1 MRSRATRTSLT
12 LMLLNSTQWDKQAYV
27 FNLIITDKHGVK
39 LNVQAVE
46 LGSMK
51 KVKELGGT
59 FPATGDRAC
68 SAFHR
73 PHGSRGVPLGGTL
86 TGQLPARDKR
96 KASTAKAAQSSG
108 RRSQGRPQ

>member
-1 MRSRATRTSLT
+1 M
-12 LMLLNSTQWDKQAYV
+12 NSTQWDKQAYV

-73 PHGSRGVPLGGTL
+73 PHGSRGVPLEGTL
-86 TGQLPARDKR
+86 KGQLPARDKR